1 MSLKGLFIKEEEEQ
15 KQPQEKKV
23 VQASTVTNVM
33 PVQTPLQ
40 TITGDVDKEI
50 ETKIWEM
57 IVAKNLPGPDYI
69 EFKNVASG
77 LIDIVPDENLRLKG
91 AFNVLLK
98 SYPNFTKEIILNSID
113 TYIGIVGEEKEKGRK
128 ECEELRKTKV
138 GNKEIRIKELKESSA
153 DILRQIEEL
162 RIKNDAINQE
172 TITLEEEIRKSTEE
186 IDLKEKVFENSVQS
200 VINTLESDKVRVTNL
215 SL

>member
-1 MSLKGLFIKEEEEQ
+1 MGLKGLFIKEEEQ
-15 KQPQEKKV
+15 QQQEKPKEV
-23 VQASTVTNVM
+23 APTVASVM
-33 PVQTPLQ
+33 PTQTP
-40 TITGDVDKEI
+40 TITTGTGEVDKEI

-77 LIDIVPDENLRLKG
+77 LIEIVPDENLRMKG

-113 TYIGIVGEEKEKGRK
+113 TYIGIVGEEKEKGRT
-128 ECEELRKTKV
+128 ECEELRRTRI
-138 GNKEIRIKELKESSA
+138 GNKEARIKELKESSA

-162 RIKNDAINQE
+162 KKKNDTINQE
-172 TITLEEEIRKSTEE
+172 TLELEEEIRKSSEE
-186 IDLKEKVFENSVQS
+186 IDRKERVFESSVQS
-200 VINTLESDKVRVTNL
+200 VINTLESDKTRVTNL

>member
-40 TITGDVDKEI
+40 TRTGDVDKEI

-77 LIDIVPDENLRLKG
+77 LIEIVPDENLRLKG

-113 TYIGIVGEEKEKGRK
+113 TYIGIVGEEKEKGRQ

-186 IDLKEKVFENSVQS
+186 IDLKERVFENSVQS

>member
-1 MSLKGLFIKEEEEQ
+1 MGLKSLFIKEEEQ
-15 KQPQEKKV
+15 QESKPKEV
-23 VQASTVTNVM
+23 VSAAVSSVM
-33 PVQTPLQ
+33 PTSSP
-40 TITGDVDKEI
+40 TIKVADGEVDKEI

-77 LIDIVPDENLRLKG
+77 LTEIVPDENLRLKG

-98 SYPNFTKEIILNSID
+98 SYPNFSKEIILNSID

-128 ECEELRKTKV
+128 ECEDLRKTKI
-138 GNKEIRIKELKESSA
+138 GNKEARIKELKENSA

-162 RIKNDAINQE
+162 RKKNDAINQE
-172 TITLEEEIRKSTEE
+172 TVELEEEIRKSTEE
-186 IDLKEKVFENSVQS
+186 IDQKERIFESSVQS
-200 VINTLESDKVRVTNL
+200 VINTLESDKTRVTNL

>member
-1 MSLKGLFIKEEEEQ
+1 MGLRGLFIKEEEQ
-15 KQPQEKKV
+15 QESKPKEAV
-23 VQASTVTNVM
+23 SAAVSSVM
-33 PVQTPLQ
+33 PTSSP
-40 TITGDVDKEI
+40 TIKVTDGEVDKEI

-77 LIDIVPDENLRLKG
+77 LTEIVPDENLRLKG

-98 SYPNFTKEIILNSID
+98 SYPNFSKEIILNSID

-128 ECEELRKTKV
+128 ECEDLRKTKI
-138 GNKEIRIKELKESSA
+138 GNKEARIKELKENSA

-162 RIKNDAINQE
+162 RKKNDAINQE
-172 TITLEEEIRKSTEE
+172 TVELEEEIRKSTEE
-186 IDLKEKVFENSVQS
+186 IDRKERIFESSVQS
-200 VINTLESDKVRVTNL
+200 VINTLESDKTRVTNL

>member
-1 MSLKGLFIKEEEEQ
+1 MGLKGLFIKEEEQQQQDKLKEVA
-15 KQPQEKKV
+15 PTV
-23 VQASTVTNVM
+23 ASVM
-33 PVQTPLQ
+33 PTQTP
-40 TITGDVDKEI
+40 TITTGTEEVDKEI

-77 LIDIVPDENLRLKG
+77 LTEIVPDENLRMKG

-113 TYIGIVGEEKEKGRK
+113 TYIGIVGEEKEKGRT
-128 ECEELRKTKV
+128 ECEELRRTRI
-138 GNKEIRIKELKESSA
+138 GNKEARIKELKESSA

-162 RIKNDAINQE
+162 KKKNDAINQE
-172 TITLEEEIRKSTEE
+172 TLELEEEIRKSSEE
-186 IDLKEKVFENSVQS
+186 IDRKERVFESSVQS
-200 VINTLESDKVRVTNL
+200 VINTLESDKTRVTNL

>member
-1 MSLKGLFIKEEEEQ
+1 MGLKGSFIKEEEQ
-15 KQPQEKKV
+15 QNQEKPKEV
-23 VQASTVTNVM
+23 APTVASVM
-33 PVQTPLQ
+33 PTQTP
-40 TITGDVDKEI
+40 TITGEVDKDI

-77 LIDIVPDENLRLKG
+77 LTEIVPDENLRLKG

-113 TYIGIVGEEKEKGRK
+113 TYIGIVGEEKEKGRT
-128 ECEELRKTKV
+128 ECEELRRTRI
-138 GNKEIRIKELKESSA
+138 GNKEARIKELKESSA

-162 RIKNDAINQE
+162 KKKNDAINQE
-172 TITLEEEIRKSTEE
+172 TLELEEEIRKSSEE
-186 IDLKEKVFENSVQS
+186 IDRKERIFESSVQS
-200 VINTLESDKVRVTNL
+200 VINTLESDKTRVTNL

>member
-77 LIDIVPDENLRLKG
+77 LIEIVPDENLRLKG

-113 TYIGIVGEEKEKGRK
+113 TYIGIVGEEKEKGRQ
-128 ECEELRKTKV
+128 ECEELRKTKI

-172 TITLEEEIRKSTEE
+172 TTTLEEEIRKSTEE

>member
-1 MSLKGLFIKEEEEQ
+1 MGLKGLFIKEEEQ
-15 KQPQEKKV
+15 QNQEKPKEV
-23 VQASTVTNVM
+23 APTVASVM
-33 PVQTPLQ
+33 PTQTP
-40 TITGDVDKEI
+40 TITGEVDKDI

-77 LIDIVPDENLRLKG
+77 LTEIVPDENLRLKG

-113 TYIGIVGEEKEKGRK
+113 TYIGIVGEEKEKGRI
-128 ECEELRKTKV
+128 ECEELRKTKI
-138 GNKEIRIKELKESSA
+138 GNKEARIKELKESSA

-162 RIKNDAINQE
+162 KKKNDAINQE
-172 TITLEEEIRKSTEE
+172 TTELEEEIRKSSEE
-186 IDLKEKVFENSVQS
+186 IDRKERVFESSVQS
-200 VINTLESDKVRVTNL
+200 VINTLESDKTRVTNL

>member
-1 MSLKGLFIKEEEEQ
+1 MGFKGLFIKEEEQ
-15 KQPQEKKV
+15 QQEKPKEV
-23 VQASTVTNVM
+23 APTVASVM
-33 PVQTPLQ
+33 PTQTP
-40 TITGDVDKEI
+40 TITTGTGEVDKEI

-77 LIDIVPDENLRLKG
+77 LTEIVPDENLRMKG
-91 AFNVLLK
+91 AVNVLLK

-113 TYIGIVGEEKEKGRK
+113 TYIGIVGEEKEKGRT
-128 ECEELRKTKV
+128 ECEELRRTRI
-138 GNKEIRIKELKESSA
+138 GNKEARIKELKESSA

-162 RIKNDAINQE
+162 KKKNDTINQE
-172 TITLEEEIRKSTEE
+172 TLELEEEIRKSSEE
-186 IDLKEKVFENSVQS
+186 IDRKERVFESSVQS
-200 VINTLESDKVRVTNL
+200 VINTLESDKTRVTNL

>member
-1 MSLKGLFIKEEEEQ
+1 MGLKGLFIKEEEQ
-15 KQPQEKKV
+15 QQEKPKEV
-23 VQASTVTNVM
+23 APTVASVM
-33 PVQTPLQ
+33 PTQTP
-40 TITGDVDKEI
+40 ITTGTGEVDKEI

-77 LIDIVPDENLRLKG
+77 LTEIVPDENLRMKG

-113 TYIGIVGEEKEKGRK
+113 TYIGIVGEEKEKGRT
-128 ECEELRKTKV
+128 ECEELRRTRI
-138 GNKEIRIKELKESSA
+138 GNKEARIKELKESSA

-162 RIKNDAINQE
+162 KKKNDAINQE
-172 TITLEEEIRKSTEE
+172 TLELEEEIRKSSEE
-186 IDLKEKVFENSVQS
+186 IDRKERVFESSVQS
-200 VINTLESDKVRVTNL
+200 VINTLESDKTRVTNL

>member
-1 MSLKGLFIKEEEEQ
+1 MGFKGLFIKEEEQ
-15 KQPQEKKV
+15 QQEKPKEV
-23 VQASTVTNVM
+23 APTVASVM
-33 PVQTPLQ
+33 PIQTP
-40 TITGDVDKEI
+40 TITTGTGEVDKEI

-77 LIDIVPDENLRLKG
+77 LTEIVPDENLRMKG

-113 TYIGIVGEEKEKGRK
+113 TYIGIVGEEKEKGRT
-128 ECEELRKTKV
+128 ECEELRRT
-138 GNKEIRIKELKESSA
+138 SSA

-162 RIKNDAINQE
+162 KKKSDAINQE
-172 TITLEEEIRKSTEE
+172 TLELEEEIRKSSEE
-186 IDLKEKVFENSVQS
+186 IDRKERVFESSVQS
-200 VINTLESDKVRVTNL
+200 VINTLESDKTRVTNL

>member
-1 MSLKGLFIKEEEEQ
+1 MGLKGLFIKEEEQ
-15 KQPQEKKV
+15 QESKPKEV
-23 VQASTVTNVM
+23 VSAAVSSVM
-33 PVQTPLQ
+33 PISSP
-40 TITGDVDKEI
+40 TIKVADGEVDKEI

-77 LIDIVPDENLRLKG
+77 LTEIVPDENLRLKG

-98 SYPNFTKEIILNSID
+98 SYPNFSKEIILNSID

-128 ECEELRKTKV
+128 ECEDLRKTKI
-138 GNKEIRIKELKESSA
+138 GNKEVRIKELKENSA

-162 RIKNDAINQE
+162 RKKNDAINQE
-172 TITLEEEIRKSTEE
+172 TVELEEEIRKSTEE
-186 IDLKEKVFENSVQS
+186 IDRKERVFESSVQS
-200 VINTLESDKVRVTNL
+200 VINTLESDKTRVTNL

>member
-1 MSLKGLFIKEEEEQ
+1 MGLKGLFIKEEEQ
-15 KQPQEKKV
+15 QNQEKPKEV
-23 VQASTVTNVM
+23 APTVASVM
-33 PVQTPLQ
+33 PTQTP
-40 TITGDVDKEI
+40 TITGEVDKDI

-77 LIDIVPDENLRLKG
+77 LTEIVPDENLRLKG

-113 TYIGIVGEEKEKGRK
+113 TYIGIVGEEKEKGRV
-128 ECEELRKTKV
+128 ECEELRKTKI
-138 GNKEIRIKELKESSA
+138 GNKEARIKELKESSA

-162 RIKNDAINQE
+162 KKKNDAINQE
-172 TITLEEEIRKSTEE
+172 TIELEEEIRKSSEE
-186 IDLKEKVFENSVQS
+186 IDRKERVFESSVQS
-200 VINTLESDKVRVTNL
+200 VINTLASDKTRVINL

>member
-1 MSLKGLFIKEEEEQ
+1 
-15 KQPQEKKV
+15 
-23 VQASTVTNVM
+23 
-33 PVQTPLQ
+33 
-40 TITGDVDKEI
+40 
-50 ETKIWEM
+50 M

-77 LIDIVPDENLRLKG
+77 LTEIVPDENLRMKG

-113 TYIGIVGEEKEKGRK
+113 TYIGIVGEEKEKGRT
-128 ECEELRKTKV
+128 ECEELRRTRI
-138 GNKEIRIKELKESSA
+138 GNKEARIKELKESSA

-162 RIKNDAINQE
+162 KKKNDTINQE
-172 TITLEEEIRKSTEE
+172 TLELEEEIRKSSEE
-186 IDLKEKVFENSVQS
+186 IDRKERVFESSVQS
-200 VINTLESDKVRVTNL
+200 VINTLESDKTRVTNL